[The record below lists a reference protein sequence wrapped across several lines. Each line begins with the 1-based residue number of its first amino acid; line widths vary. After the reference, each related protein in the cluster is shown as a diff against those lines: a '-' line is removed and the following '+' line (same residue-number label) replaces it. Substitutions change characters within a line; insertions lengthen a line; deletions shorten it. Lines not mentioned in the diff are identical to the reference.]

1 MGLQPAFGADRAAS
15 VTRRAAVVARRAA
28 FGLENEVG
36 SPLDFLLSA
45 GFVVFGWQIKMLI
58 SVLEL

>member
-1 MGLQPAFGADRAAS
+1 MGLQPAFGAD
-15 VTRRAAVVARRAA
+15 RAAVVARRAA

-45 GFVVFGWQIKMLI
+45 AFVVFGWQIKMLI